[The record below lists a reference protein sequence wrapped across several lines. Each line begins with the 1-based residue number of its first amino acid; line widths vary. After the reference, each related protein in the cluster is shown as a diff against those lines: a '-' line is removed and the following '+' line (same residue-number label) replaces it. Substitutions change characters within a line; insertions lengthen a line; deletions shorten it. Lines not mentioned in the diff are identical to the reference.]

1 VKIYSSVVPTAL
13 NGHWLSHVERR
24 PKESP
29 MGSVANTR
37 QNFPGS
43 SEEIFGYYETKV
55 RRLQIFYLSANN
67 LSDKNDFLPLVDMKM
82 LCILPDH
89 KKILGQRNKLF

>member
-29 MGSVANTR
+29 MGSVANSW

-43 SEEIFGYYETKV
+43 SKEKFGYWETKV
-55 RRLQIFYLSANN
+55 RLLQIFTFLLIKEQFSPTRCI
-67 LSDKNDFLPLVDMKM
+67 LSD
-82 LCILPDH
+82 
-89 KKILGQRNKLF
+89 